1 MVKKIERLRVL
12 FVDQINVLSLLNIL
26 TTGRSY
32 KTIWYFDPTTKFAK
46 LMFHT
51 FRCFGLIRFDLCQI
65 ENHIGQVRN
74 RFGESQY
81 IKLLSDV
88 RTICDTIKRK
98 ELSQNSLIKK
108 MGSRWKLNKILLYF
122 DKLIEIE
129 MRTECLRIG
138 LIEWMLRTQLHIP
151 PDKSVL
157 LIKRNYWFSYIKRY
171 GNSFGISLIAYGHYW
186 FPRKISFKGYRIF
199 RILGYIRVS
208 LFKLSKSI
216 LSSVTKPNRLRNLKN
231 EPKTKGQPKS
241 TKIAIRYYYRK
252 LSFHPN
258 ERSEFFWLNGSD
270 IPYSEILLYDFI
282 SEEPLDADTIRQI
295 DSKGVKLLGR
305 GPGISR
311 WVPTGLIIKTF
322 SQTVVEIVTLLFTCL
337 ANKQWISP
345 YYIGHFMKLAIEY
358 AYWYDFYATNRVR
371 INVGTNNLHVAQV
384 LAMDDLDGVTF
395 AYQYSASNI
404 YSPTASLTAGEN
416 VQFVF
421 SGAFEQLRHSIDA
434 PVDNFVRIGFIFD
447 GAFKAIRNFD
457 RVNEIRKQIQDNGA
471 RFILCFFDENSL
483 NRWDIYASENDA
495 ANDYEYL
502 LKWLLSDPTLGIIF
516 KPKKPEQ
523 LLFKRISRLY
533 KLIDQANQTGRC
545 KFLTSEYIFGSI
557 YPTEAAL
564 MADLCI
570 GKLDGSTAAL
580 EAFLT
585 GVTTVLIDI
594 EGLRSHPF
602 YNWGCDRVVFKNWES
617 LRKSIEQYRV
627 APDAN
632 PEFGNWSPG
641 LEYFDPFQDGKACE
655 RMRLYIHWVYEAL
668 NQGNSRT
675 VAMGIANDRFKKKWG
690 NEHVAQNKI

>member
-1 MVKKIERLRVL
+1 MTKKIEGLRIL
-12 FVDQINVLSLLNIL
+12 FVDQINFLSLLHIL

-32 KTIWYFDPTTKFAK
+32 KTIWYFDPATKFAK
-46 LMFHT
+46 LLFHT
-51 FRCFGLIRFDLCQI
+51 FCCFGLIRPDLCQI

-81 IKLLSDV
+81 INFLSDT

-98 ELSQNSLIKK
+98 ELSHDPLIKK
-108 MGSRWKLNKILLYF
+108 MGSRWKLKKILLYF
-122 DKLIEIE
+122 DKLVEIE
-129 MRTECLRIG
+129 VRKECLRIG
-138 LIEWMLRTQLHIP
+138 LIEWMLRTQLKISP
-151 PDKSVL
+151 EKSVL

-171 GNSFGISLIAYGHYW
+171 GKSFGISLIAYGNYW
-186 FPRKISFKGYRIF
+186 FPRKISIKVYRMF
-199 RILGYIRVS
+199 RMLGYIRAS
-208 LFKLSKSI
+208 LYKLFKFL
-216 LSSVTKPNRLRNLKN
+216 LSSVKKPNLFSDLQKKPN
-231 EPKTKGQPKS
+231 TKEQPKS

-282 SEEPLDADTIRQI
+282 SEEHLDGETLRQI

-311 WVPTGLIIKTF
+311 WVPTGLMIKTF
-322 SQTVVEIVTLLFTCL
+322 VRTILEIVTLLFTCL
-337 ANKQWISP
+337 INKQWISP
-345 YYIGHFMKLAIEY
+345 YYMGHFMILAIEY

-371 INVGTNNLHVAQV
+371 INVGTNNLHVGQV
-384 LAMDDLDGVTF
+384 LAIDDLDGVTF

-404 YSPTASLTAGEN
+404 YSPTTSLTAGEN

-421 SGAFEQLRHSIDA
+421 SAAFEQLRHSIDA
-434 PVDNFVRIGFIFD
+434 PVDNFIRIGFIFD
-447 GAFKAIRNFD
+447 GALKAIRNFD
-457 RVNEIRKQIQDNGA
+457 RASEIRKQIQDNGA
-471 RFILCFFDENSL
+471 SFILCFFDENSL

-533 KLIDQANQTGRC
+533 KLINQANHTGRC

-580 EAFLT
+580 EAFLA
-585 GVTTVLIDI
+585 GVPTVLVDI
-594 EGLRSHPF
+594 EGFRSHPF
-602 YNWGCDRVVFKNWES
+602 YKWGCDRVVFKNWES
-617 LRKSIEQYRV
+617 LQRFVEQYRT
-627 APDAN
+627 APDAH
-632 PEFGNWSPG
+632 PEFGDWSPG
-641 LEYFDPFQDGKACE
+641 LECFDPFQDGKACE
-655 RMRLYIHWVYEAL
+655 RMRFYIHWVYEAL

-675 VAMGIANDRFKKKWG
+675 AAMGIANDKFKKKWG
-690 NEHVAQNKI
+690 SEHLARNKT